1 MSNSSFYS
9 QSGGNQQ
16 TSNSINSKVNEAEA
30 AKVAAEAAQAAAEA
44 ARDTANTAKVDAV
57 AAEAGSQTAQGLSEA
72 ARDTATTKASE
83 ALISADAA
91 SNHQQ
96 DASKLAITAEDVGYV
111 LSDNSTGFSALH
123 HAAKASAS
131 AAAAALDASS
141 VAADVNTATTQAG
154 LATTKAG
161 EASAS
166 AAAALQSE
174 QNASQSETNSSQSE
188 ANSSQSETNAGQS
201 EANASASAATATTQ
215 AGISTTQAGISTTQA
230 GTSTTKA
237 GEAANSAS
245 SALSAQSAAEAAR
258 DAALSALDN
267 FQDQYLGTFSSAPTT
282 DLDGDALVAGALYFD
297 TTSDAMKVYDGTQWL
312 NAYASLSGAL
322 IAANNLN
329 DLNNAATARSNL
341 GVSTVGNTGAF
352 SDLTGT
358 PTTISGYGI
367 TDAFDG
373 AFSSLTGKPTTVAGY
388 GITDAFDGAFSSL
401 TGKPTTVAGYGI
413 TDAFDGAYSSLTG
426 TPSLATVATSGAY
439 ADLSGTPSL
448 ATVATSGA
456 YADLSGTPTIP
467 TNNNQLT
474 NGAGYITSVPAQ
486 SFASLTGK
494 PTTLAGYGITD
505 AFDGAYSSLT
515 GTPTIPT
522 NNNQLTN
529 GAGYVTSDTTYTAD
543 GDYGMALSGTAF
555 RLEDDRRRNSNTAD
569 VYSGNT
575 HDYTFYDAD
584 VGIRWHT
591 AGAEDMRLT
600 DGGDLHVDGNVVAY
614 STTVSD
620 KRLKKD
626 VEPIEDALDKVQKL
640 VGCTFTYTNSGR
652 KSAGLIAQDLEL
664 VLPSAVSEDTLPFHG
679 KEGETYKTVQY
690 DQVIGLLVAAVQEL
704 ASEVKSLKG

>member
-30 AKVAAEAAQAAAEA
+30 AKVAAEAAQVAAEA

-83 ALISADAA
+83 ASVSADAA

-96 DASKLAITAEDVGYV
+96 DASKLAVTPEDVTYV
-111 LSDNSTGFSALH
+111 LSDSSTGFSALH

-131 AAAAALDASS
+131 AASASQDLSS
-141 VAADVNTATTQAG
+141 V
-154 LATTKAG
+154 
-161 EASAS
+161 
-166 AAAALQSE
+166 
-174 QNASQSETNSSQSE
+174 
-188 ANSSQSETNAGQS
+188 
-201 EANASASAATATTQ
+201 
-215 AGISTTQAGISTTQA
+215 
-230 GTSTTKA
+230 
-237 GEAANSAS
+237 
-245 SALSAQSAAEAAR
+245 LSAKSAAEAAR

-282 DLDGDALVAGALYFD
+282 DLDGDPLVAGSLYFD

-322 IAANNLN
+322 IAANDLN

-358 PTTISGYGI
+358 PTTISGYGITDAFDGAFSSLTGKPTTVSGYGI

-426 TPSLATVATSGAY
+426 APSLATVATSGAY

-474 NGAGYITSVPAQ
+474 NGAGYV
-486 SFASLTGK
+486 
-494 PTTLAGYGITD
+494 TT
-505 AFDGAYSSLT
+505 
-515 GTPTIPT
+515 
-522 NNNQLTN
+522 
-529 GAGYVTSDTTYTAD
+529 DTTYTAD

-569 VYSGNT
+569 IYSGNT
-575 HDYTFYDAD
+575 DDYTFYDAD
-584 VGIRWHT
+584 VGIRWYT

-640 VGCTFTYTNSGR
+640 VGCTFTYTNTGR

-664 VLPSAVSEDTLPFHG
+664 VLPSAVSEDVLPFHG
-679 KEGETYKTVQY
+679 EEGETYKTVQY

>member
-30 AKVAAEAAQAAAEA
+30 AKVAAEAAQVAAEA

-83 ALISADAA
+83 ASVSADAA

-96 DASKLAITAEDVGYV
+96 DASKLAVTPEDVTYV
-111 LSDNSTGFSALH
+111 LSDSSTGFSALH

-131 AAAAALDASS
+131 AASASQDLSS
-141 VAADVNTATTQAG
+141 V
-154 LATTKAG
+154 
-161 EASAS
+161 
-166 AAAALQSE
+166 
-174 QNASQSETNSSQSE
+174 
-188 ANSSQSETNAGQS
+188 
-201 EANASASAATATTQ
+201 
-215 AGISTTQAGISTTQA
+215 
-230 GTSTTKA
+230 
-237 GEAANSAS
+237 
-245 SALSAQSAAEAAR
+245 LSAKSAAEAAR

-267 FQDQYLGTFSSAPTT
+267 FQDQYLGTFSSAPAT
-282 DLDGDALVAGALYFD
+282 DLDGDPLVAGSLYFD

-322 IAANNLN
+322 IAANDLN

-373 AFSSLTGKPTTVAGY
+373 AFSSLTGKPTTVSGY

-426 TPSLATVATSGAY
+426 A
-439 ADLSGTPSL
+439 PSL

-474 NGAGYITSVPAQ
+474 NGAGYV
-486 SFASLTGK
+486 
-494 PTTLAGYGITD
+494 TT
-505 AFDGAYSSLT
+505 
-515 GTPTIPT
+515 
-522 NNNQLTN
+522 
-529 GAGYVTSDTTYTAD
+529 DTTYTAD

-569 VYSGNT
+569 IYSGNT
-575 HDYTFYDAD
+575 DDYTFYDAD
-584 VGIRWHT
+584 VGIRWYT

-640 VGCTFTYTNSGR
+640 VGCTFTYTNTGR

-664 VLPSAVSEDTLPFHG
+664 VLPSAVSEDVLPFHG
-679 KEGETYKTVQY
+679 EEGETYKTVQY

>member
-1 MSNSSFYS
+1 
-9 QSGGNQQ
+9 
-16 TSNSINSKVNEAEA
+16 
-30 AKVAAEAAQAAAEA
+30 
-44 ARDTANTAKVDAV
+44 
-57 AAEAGSQTAQGLSEA
+57 
-72 ARDTATTKASE
+72 
-83 ALISADAA
+83 
-91 SNHQQ
+91 
-96 DASKLAITAEDVGYV
+96 
-111 LSDNSTGFSALH
+111 
-123 HAAKASAS
+123 
-131 AAAAALDASS
+131 
-141 VAADVNTATTQAG
+141 
-154 LATTKAG
+154 
-161 EASAS
+161 
-166 AAAALQSE
+166 
-174 QNASQSETNSSQSE
+174 
-188 ANSSQSETNAGQS
+188 
-201 EANASASAATATTQ
+201 
-215 AGISTTQAGISTTQA
+215 
-230 GTSTTKA
+230 
-237 GEAANSAS
+237 
-245 SALSAQSAAEAAR
+245 
-258 DAALSALDN
+258 
-267 FQDQYLGTFSSAPTT
+267 
-282 DLDGDALVAGALYFD
+282 LVAGALYFD